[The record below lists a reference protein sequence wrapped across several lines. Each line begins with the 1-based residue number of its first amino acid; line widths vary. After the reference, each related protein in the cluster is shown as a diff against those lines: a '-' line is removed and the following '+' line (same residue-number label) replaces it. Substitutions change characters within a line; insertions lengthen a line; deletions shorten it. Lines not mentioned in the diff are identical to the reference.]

1 MQIPSLLLKYL
12 SLYRDNQAT
21 CKENQKSMPTTNNQK
36 SLSEEETQLKVG
48 RQLHPLPDLAA
59 QWPHTPGAPAIDKLL
74 AKLLDGELPGTQH
87 LAESGSSQ
95 LPKCHA
101 SPNCSALL

>member
-1 MQIPSLLLKYL
+1 
-12 SLYRDNQAT
+12 
-21 CKENQKSMPTTNNQK
+21 MPTNNNQK